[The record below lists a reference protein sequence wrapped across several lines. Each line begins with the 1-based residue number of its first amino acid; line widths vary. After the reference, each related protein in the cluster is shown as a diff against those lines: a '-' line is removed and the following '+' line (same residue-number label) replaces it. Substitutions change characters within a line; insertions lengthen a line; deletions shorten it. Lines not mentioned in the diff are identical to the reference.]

1 MIRKLF
7 RYRGGVA
14 GAVVAAALAVTAMY
28 APAAAAPVEND
39 RPEGRALVVLGDSYT
54 ANYPKVFSGT
64 KECLHAPTSWPTR
77 LSERMGLAGT
87 PDFLDA
93 SCSGST
99 LASGNGWRL
108 VHEVA
113 AAAKQQAF
121 GPKTEIIAIQTGMN
135 DAWSRTN
142 TASMITSFQSCVF
155 NFTDGCGLEA
165 AEQGRFTE
173 YRNVT
178 GRLYADL
185 IREVITYMR
194 YYAPNARIMLVGYPE
209 LFPAGQ
215 EHVCVNVLGAGQ
227 VVQPRGRAVTEYLD
241 RLDTAQREAAE
252 LLGLEFVDIRSV
264 TAGHGLCSDD
274 PWLNGFFDPAADMA
288 GMPFHPSAHGDAVAA
303 EAVYERIRR

>member
-1 MIRKLF
+1 
-7 RYRGGVA
+7 
-14 GAVVAAALAVTAMY
+14 MY
-28 APAAAAPVEND
+28 APAVAAPVEDN
-39 RPEGRALVVLGDSYT
+39 RPAGKSLVVLGDSFT

-77 LSERMGLAGT
+77 LSERMGLVGT
-87 PDFLDA
+87 PDFVDA

-99 LASGNGWRL
+99 IASGQGWWL

-113 AAAKQQAF
+113 EAAKQQAF
-121 GPKTEIIAIQTGMN
+121 GPETEVIAIQTGMN
-135 DAWSRTN
+135 DVWSKTN
-142 TASMITSFQSCVF
+142 SASLITSLQSCVF
-155 NFTDGCGLEA
+155 NFVDGCGLEA

-178 GRLYADL
+178 GQLYAKR
-185 IREVITYMR
+185 ISEVITYMR
-194 YYAPNARIMLVGYPE
+194 YYAPKARIMLVGYPE

-241 RLDTAQREAAE
+241 RLNTAQREAAE
-252 LLGLEFVDIRSV
+252 LLKLEFVDIRSV
-264 TAGHGLCSDD
+264 TAGHGLCSED

-288 GMPFHPSAHGDAVAA
+288 GMPFHPSAHGDAVTAD
-303 EAVYERIRR
+303 AVYEAISR

>member
-1 MIRKLF
+1 M
-7 RYRGGVA
+7 
-14 GAVVAAALAVTAMY
+14 
-28 APAAAAPVEND
+28 
-39 RPEGRALVVLGDSYT
+39 VLGDSFT

-77 LSERMGLAGT
+77 LSQRMELAGT
-87 PDFLDA
+87 PDFVDA

-99 LASGNGWRL
+99 IASGQGWWL

-113 AAAKQQAF
+113 EAAKQQAF
-121 GPKTEIIAIQTGMN
+121 GPETEVIAVQTGMN
-135 DAWSRTN
+135 DVWSRTN
-142 TASMITSFQSCVF
+142 TASMISSLQTCVF
-155 NFTDGCGLEA
+155 NFVDGCGLEA

-178 GRLYADL
+178 GQLYANR

-209 LFPAGQ
+209 LFPAAQG
-215 EHVCVNVLGAGQ
+215 HVCVNVLGAGQ

-252 LLGLEFVDIRSV
+252 LLHLEFVDIRSV
-264 TAGHGLCSDD
+264 TAGHGLCSAE
-274 PWLNGFFDPAADMA
+274 PWLNGFFDPEADVA
-288 GMPFHPSAHGDAVAA
+288 GMPFHPSAHGDAVTA
-303 EAVYERIRR
+303 EAVYERIRG

>member
-1 MIRKLF
+1 MIRKYF
-7 RYRGGVA
+7 RRRGGVA
-14 GAVVAAALAVTAMY
+14 GAVVAAVLAVTAMY
-28 APAAAAPVEND
+28 APAAAAPAENN
-39 RPEGRALVVLGDSYT
+39 RPAGKSLVVLGDSFT

-87 PDFLDA
+87 PDFVDA

-99 LASGNGWRL
+99 IASGQGWWL

-113 AAAKQQAF
+113 EAAKQQAF
-121 GPKTEIIAIQTGMN
+121 GPKTEVIAIQTGMN
-135 DAWSRTN
+135 DVWSRTN
-142 TASMITSFQSCVF
+142 TASMITSLQSCVF
-155 NFTDGCGLEA
+155 NFVDGCGLEA

-178 GRLYADL
+178 GRVYANR
-185 IREVITYMR
+185 IREVTTYMR

-264 TAGHGLCSDD
+264 TVGHGLCSAE
-274 PWLNGFFDPAADMA
+274 PWLNGFFDPAADFA
-288 GMPFHPSAHGDAVAA
+288 GMPFHPSAHGDAVTA

>member
-1 MIRKLF
+1 MLRDIF
-7 RYRGGVA
+7 RRRGGVF
-14 GAVVAAALAVTAMY
+14 GAVVAAALAVTTMY
-28 APAAAAPVEND
+28 APAAAAPDENS
-39 RPEGRALVVLGDSYT
+39 RPAGKSLVVLGDSFT

-87 PDFLDA
+87 PDFVDA

-99 LASGNGWRL
+99 IASGQGWWL

-113 AAAKQQAF
+113 EAAKQQAF
-121 GPKTEIIAIQTGMN
+121 GPQTEVIAVQTGMN
-135 DAWSRTN
+135 DVWSRTN
-142 TASMITSFQSCVF
+142 TASMISSLQTCVF
-155 NFTDGCGLEA
+155 NFVDGCGLEA

-178 GRLYADL
+178 GQLYANR

-209 LFPAGQ
+209 LFPTAQ

-252 LLGLEFVDIRSV
+252 LLQLEFVDIRSV
-264 TAGHGLCSDD
+264 TAGHGLCSAE
-274 PWLNGFFDPAADMA
+274 PWLNGFFDPEADVA
-288 GMPFHPSAHGDAVAA
+288 GMPFHPSAHGDTVTA
-303 EAVYERIRR
+303 EAVYERIRG

>member
-1 MIRKLF
+1 MIRKFF
-7 RYRGGVA
+7 RRRGGVS
-14 GAVVAAALAVTAMY
+14 GAMVAAVLTVTTLY
-28 APAAAAPVEND
+28 APAAAAPAENN
-39 RPEGRALVVLGDSYT
+39 RPEGKSLVVLGDSFT
-54 ANYPKVFSGT
+54 ANYPKVFWGT
-64 KECLHAPTSWPTR
+64 KECLHASTSWPTR

-87 PDFLDA
+87 PDFVDA

-99 LASGNGWRL
+99 ISTGQGWWL

-113 AAAKQQAF
+113 AAAEQQAF
-121 GPKTEIIAIQTGMN
+121 GPETEVIAVQTGMN

-142 TASMITSFQSCVF
+142 TASLITSLQSCVF
-155 NFTDGCGLEA
+155 NFVDGCGPEA

-178 GRLYADL
+178 GRLYASR

-252 LLGLEFVDIRSV
+252 LLDLEFVDIRSV
-264 TAGHGLCSDD
+264 TAGHGLCSDE
-274 PWLNGFFDPAADMA
+274 PWLNGFFDPTADVA
-288 GMPFHPSAHGDAVAA
+288 GIPFHPSAHGDAVTA
-303 EAVYERIRR
+303 EAVYERLHR